1 MFSHGIGEEGD
12 DCEIDDGEMEEDRDG
27 VDCNVKEDNVDDD
40 DDDDVR

>member
-12 DCEIDDGEMEEDRDG
+12 DCEIDDGEMKDDG

-40 DDDDVR
+40 DDDVR